1 MVYTNGDCC
10 SPDFQLTIVDVDNF
24 ISQCNE
30 KVSNGEPVK
39 SVEVISIADFDVDVI
54 SSTVGIAIG
63 IGVTACLS
71 GVIIGI
77 MLIILKLNKRKLV
90 FRIEPK
96 ADMSSNTRPT
106 IDKKAL
112 NEIMK
117 TKLQRKSWE

>member
-1 MVYTNGDCC
+1 M
-10 SPDFQLTIVDVDNF
+10 F
-24 ISQCNE
+24 ISQ
-30 KVSNGEPVK
+30 
-39 SVEVISIADFDVDVI
+39 DVI

-71 GVIIGI
+71 GVVIGI